1 VVTVAEAIAAL
12 DLALAVEQAL
22 EDAG

>member
-1 VVTVAEAIAAL
+1 VTAQEATKAL

-22 EDAG
+22 EDRR